1 MGLILYL
8 LRAAAA
14 LALLMRSFAPG
25 APLRSPFLVVVH
37 LASDVHH
44 PLFLA

>member
-25 APLRSPFLVVVH
+25 APLRSPFLVVV
-37 LASDVHH
+37 LLYPTSTAPS
-44 PLFLA
+44 F